1 MLQLEGQLS
10 APGARKSND
19 TSAGVP
25 TGGTKGL
32 NGYKTII
39 GFLTGKILN
48 YATKNGKF
56 RECDLGHKKEDH
68 DCQLNFHGSAKA
80 MEAAAGVELVNY
92 SNILKKAGFQ
102 NVSSELYK
110 MRDEYK
116 ELTKKNAVPHIKKC
130 FAVSQKKSNSQHLAV
145 NLKQIS
151 ADHIFSRHE
160 NCGNWCKPNKKH
172 TLNSSDEA
180 LYNELVP

>member
-25 TGGTKGL
+25 TGGTKG
-32 NGYKTII
+32 
-39 GFLTGKILN
+39 
-48 YATKNGKF
+48 
-56 RECDLGHKKEDH
+56 ECDLGHKKEDH